1 MSDTR
6 LSPAIVALIH
16 HTELNR
22 SGWFE
27 AYKKRAI
34 STLFW
39 LEHTDLS
46 PQDVIDKQT
55 YVGLTGLSALE
66 TSAFLSEL
74 CDEDVLIKINDDQYR
89 LTETSFHEVGTLISS
104 AETLEQT
111 VIAQFCKIVERDF
124 DNVSFPNT
132 THLWT
137 KFHEEF
143 LLPLVEFFGARTYE
157 ILTGTTT
164 DIDQAP
170 FAQQFLSTFSSD
182 VRPYVRRIIEE
193 FLDPSNLEFRAYTL
207 RLLNNNFFL
216 IANRYRRE
224 HLETLYGGAKRPVIR
239 CLLDTNFLYS
249 ILELHDNPSNDAAN
263 ALLTTIEKA
272 KKYIDVRLY
281 VFPPTVD
288 ELKRSLI
295 AHEEF
300 LSQLVVSKS
309 LHAAVSDGA
318 VSGVVLKFFTE
329 SARTG
334 YTLSVKDYLDPYH
347 NNLTQIL
354 RGKGIELFNE
364 KTDHYA
370 DDQRTIDDALDQ
382 QSFLTQRHLNRNMRG
397 RPKSYE
403 QIWHDVLLWYFISDK
418 RPAQFESVIDA
429 DVLGITIDYS
439 LIGFDSYKR
448 RGNIPGT
455 PVFVHPATLIQLF
468 QFFVP
473 LDEAFE
479 SAILDTLRM
488 PFLLQEFDPES
499 ERTTVRIL
507 ARMSRF
513 ENIDDLSPET
523 IRRILEDEMLRGK
536 LENTEN
542 AEMDVR
548 LIREALIAE
557 NAAAQRS
564 LDEAKLKEQQFARK
578 IGQLEGLT
586 YQDKKEIINLKSEV
600 KTRDQINSDLRD
612 HLYQLTQEVNLIKH
626 KDQRNKITRSFVG
639 QYLMIPAV
647 LATVLLVILAAGF
660 RWERHDIT
668 ISSLPA
674 FCVVVVW
681 LYVVCWAGS
690 RIKEISGKGWFIIL
704 CRWKYRLGGLM
715 VGVGLGLYVQLYWD
729 LLLILVSN

>member
-1 MSDTR
+1 MPDTR

-39 LEHTDLS
+39 LENTDLS

-55 YVGLTGLSALE
+55 YVGLTGLSAPE

-74 CDEDVLIKINDDQYR
+74 CDQDVLTKINDGQYR
-89 LTETSFHEVGTLISS
+89 LTETSFNEVEKLISS
-104 AETLEQT
+104 AQTLEQT
-111 VIAQFCKIVERDF
+111 VIAKFCEIVERDF
-124 DNVSFPNT
+124 DNLSLPNT
-132 THLWT
+132 AHLWT
-137 KFHEEF
+137 RFHEDF

-157 ILTGTTT
+157 ILTGKTT

-170 FAQQFLSTFSSD
+170 FAQQFLSTFSTD
-182 VRPYVRRIIEE
+182 VRPYVRRIIEA
-193 FLDPSNLEFRAYTL
+193 FLDPSNRELRAYTL
-207 RLLNNNFFL
+207 RLLNNSFFS

-239 CLLDTNFLYS
+239 CLLDTNVLYS

-263 ALLTTIEKA
+263 ALLTTIERA

-300 LSQLVVSKS
+300 LSKLIVSKS

-318 VSGVVLKFFTE
+318 VSGVVFKFFTE

-334 YTLSVKDYLDPYH
+334 YTLSVKDYFDPYH

-354 RGKGIELFNE
+354 RDKGIQLFNE
-364 KTDHYA
+364 KTGNYA
-370 DDQRTIDDALDQ
+370 NDQRTIDDALDQ
-382 QSFLTQRHLNRNMRG
+382 QLFLTQKHLNRNMRG

-403 QIWHDVLLWYFISDK
+403 QIWHDVLLWYFIFDK
-418 RPAQFESVIDA
+418 RPAQVESVIDA
-429 DVLGITIDYS
+429 DVLSITIDYS

-448 RGNIPGT
+448 RGDIPGT

-473 LDEAFE
+473 LDEEFE

-488 PFLLQEFDPES
+488 PFLLQEFDPAS

-523 IRRILEDEMLRGK
+523 IRRILENEILRDK
-536 LENTEN
+536 LENAEN
-542 AEMDVR
+542 AEMDVQ
-548 LIREALIAE
+548 LIREALIEE
-557 NAAAQRS
+557 NAAAQRG
-564 LDEAKLKEQQFARK
+564 LDEAKLKEQQFAKK
-578 IGQLEGLT
+578 IGELEGLT
-586 YQDKKEIINLKSEV
+586 DQDKKEIISLKSEME
-600 KTRDQINSDLRD
+600 TREQMNSDLRD
-612 HLYQLTQEVNLIKH
+612 HLNQLTKEIDLIKH
-626 KDQRNKITRSFVG
+626 KDEENRDTRSFVR
-639 QYLMIPAV
+639 QYVMIPAV
-647 LATVLLVILAAGF
+647 FAAVVLVILAAGF

-668 ISSLPA
+668 ILSLPA

-690 RIKEISGKGWFIIL
+690 RIKELSVRPGTL
-704 CRWKYRLGGLM
+704 
-715 VGVGLGLYVQLYWD
+715 
-729 LLLILVSN
+729 